1 MKRQVSKCR
10 MILLVNSLEVF
21 LCVLT
26 AVLNHKREKKIQS
39 LKIPN
44 CRQGNKFNWI

>member
-26 AVLNHKREKKIQS
+26 VGEKNAVIEDPKLQAGK
-39 LKIPN
+39 
-44 CRQGNKFNWI
+44 